1 MKKIIALVLALAMI
15 LSIATTSAFACIK
28 TGGAEVSQKSTS
40 LIQKLI
46 GINPLGSIFS
56 DDDATETTI
65 AVPSFAD
72 ILANVKKGL
81 EGTGLVYGRD
91 YKVSVE
97 DDSTFGYRIHLIQ
110 PTTGTDLFDNY
121 LVYKDGAWTY
131 EKARELPTMPNLSL
145 EGLAAA
151 KDNIYKALWDS
162 GIYVDLD
169 QDVQITRDSEDGF
182 KVLIIDP
189 LTGRTI
195 YDKQFV
201 ITDSKTIDWSNEFEP
216 IAEDSILAAH
226 FPTAEEAQEEIIPA
240 EDEQE
245 SEVPEE
251 ITVVDDVTPEAVED
265 VTPEATEVIEDTTP
279 LADAPAAATEEIA
292 NTGDVAFS
300 AMAAITVLAGAA
312 FVATKKHN

>member
-1 MKKIIALVLALAMI
+1 MKKIIALVLALAMV
-15 LSIATTSAFACIK
+15 LSLATTSAFACK
-28 TGGAEVSQKSTS
+28 TSSAEVAQKSTG
-40 LIQKLI
+40 LIQKLM
-46 GINPLGSIFS
+46 GLNPLGSIFS
-56 DDDATETTI
+56 NDDASKSTI

-91 YKVSVE
+91 YKVTVE

-110 PTTGTDLFDNY
+110 PTTGVDLFDNY

-131 EKARELPTMPNLSL
+131 EKAWALPTMPNLSL

-169 QDVQITRDSEDGF
+169 QDIEITRDSEDGF

-201 ITDSKTIDWSNEFEP
+201 ITDSKTINWKNEFEP

-226 FPTAEEAQEEIIPA
+226 FPTTEEAQEEIIPA

-245 SEVPEE
+245 SEIPAE
-251 ITVVDDVTPEAVED
+251 ITVVDDATPQGAVVVD
-265 VTPEATEVIEDTTP
+265 DTTP
-279 LADAPAAATEEIA
+279 LAAAPATEEIA
-292 NTGDVAFS
+292 NTGDAAFS

>member
-1 MKKIIALVLALAMI
+1 MKKIIALVLALAMV
-15 LSIATTSAFACIK
+15 LSLATTSAFACK
-28 TGGAEVSQKSTS
+28 TSSAEVAQKSTS

-56 DDDATETTI
+56 DDDASEATI
-65 AVPSFAD
+65 AVPSFSD

-91 YKVSVE
+91 YKVTVE
-97 DDSTFGYRIHLIQ
+97 DDSTFGYRIHIIQ

-131 EKARELPTMPNLSL
+131 EKAWALPTMPNLSL

-169 QDVQITRDSEDGF
+169 QDIQVTRDSEDGF

-195 YDKQFV
+195 YDKQFI
-201 ITDSKTIDWSNEFEP
+201 ITDSKTINWKNEFEP
-216 IAEDSILAAH
+216 ISEDSILAAH
-226 FPTAEEAQEEIIPA
+226 FPTTEEAQEEIIPA

-245 SEVPEE
+245 SEIPAE
-251 ITVVDDVTPEAVED
+251 ITVIDDATPQGA
-265 VTPEATEVIEDTTP
+265 AVIEDTTP
-279 LADAPAAATEEIA
+279 LADAPAEEIA
-292 NTGDVAFS
+292 NTGDAAFS
-300 AMAAITVLAGAA
+300 AMAAVTVLAGAA